1 MCGSLGSLCSILK
14 SVLIIFNVFE
24 WVRKK
29 GMTITSALTFIG
41 YFEAVDLATSYPKL
55 LPGTAHLPQIF

>member
-1 MCGSLGSLCSILK
+1 M
-14 SVLIIFNVFE
+14 FNVFE